1 MSEIRLNKLMKKFN
15 IGLTDLVSFL
25 SNQGVTVDENPNA
38 KIEETEQIMSSLTKA
53 FGKDMEAK
61 QAADEVDI
69 KISKILENT
78 VKKPKVE
85 QEEEEEPEQMITIKT
100 NTLSSSAPKSAE
112 PEAVQ
117 TPEPE
122 KPEEPVKVETH

>member
-1 MSEIRLNKLMKKFN
+1 MKKFN
-15 IGLTDLVSFL
+15 IGLTDLDCFL
-25 SNQGVTVDENPNA
+25 SKQGVTVDENPNA

-85 QEEEEEPEQMITIKT
+85 QEEEEPEQMITIKT
-100 NTLSSSAPKSAE
+100 NTLSSSAPKPAE
-112 PEAVQ
+112 AEAVQ

-122 KPEEPVKVETH
+122 KPEEP